1 MVYRAKITKIQAW
14 VEDHYNTNLYN
25 LVKDAKDVYIEVGN
39 EEEAYLLEV
48 INKKTKELIDLKNK
62 LTELYAT
69 EE

>member
-1 MVYRAKITKIQAW
+1 MVYRAKITKIQSW
-14 VEDHYNTNLYN
+14 VENHYNTNLYN

-39 EEEAYLLEV
+39 EEEAILLEV

>member
-1 MVYRAKITKIQAW
+1 MVYRAKITKIQSW
-14 VEDHYNTNLYN
+14 VEEHYNTNLYN

-39 EEEAYLLEV
+39 EEEAILLEV

-62 LTELYAT
+62 LTEIYAT

>member
-1 MVYRAKITKIQAW
+1 MVYRAKITKIQSW

-39 EEEAYLLEV
+39 EEEAILLEV

-62 LTELYAT
+62 LTEIYAT